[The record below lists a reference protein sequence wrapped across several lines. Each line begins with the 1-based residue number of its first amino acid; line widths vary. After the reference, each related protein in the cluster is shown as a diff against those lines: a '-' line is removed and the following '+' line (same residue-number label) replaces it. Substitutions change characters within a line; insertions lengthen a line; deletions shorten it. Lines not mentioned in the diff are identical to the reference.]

1 MKKGSRFKKT
11 ILILLTTLLG
21 LAIIHFIVFPQ
32 QTRCLLIDYS
42 SFQKEG
48 LLYFD
53 PKTAKP
59 YRDSLQTYIE
69 KGRLRIID
77 FWGEQQCKPL
87 FIYCSNK
94 ASFEKYGSPIPVP
107 ALTHIKLGARIV
119 ISEEGVDQDIIAH
132 ELMHAELYQRIGF
145 YKWSF
150 KIPRWFDEGLAMQ
163 SDYRNYYSEDTLK
176 ALSDNFKNL
185 PDLRT
190 LETGAQFNSGSRE
203 KIMFNYMTAAHE
215 IRKWYTKEKMD
226 KFIKAMNEGKSFEE
240 SYNQ

>member
-1 MKKGSRFKKT
+1 MKKGNRFKKT
-11 ILILLTTLLG
+11 ILILLTPLLG

-32 QTRCLLIDYS
+32 QTRSILIGFS

-48 LLYFD
+48 SLYFN

-69 KGRLRIID
+69 KGRLRLID
-77 FWGEQQCKPL
+77 IWGEQQCKPL
-87 FIYCSNK
+87 YIYCYDK
-94 ASFEKYGSPIPVP
+94 ASFEKYGSPFPVP

-132 ELMHAELYQRIGF
+132 EMMHAELYQRIGF
-145 YKWSF
+145 FKWSS
-150 KIPRWFDEGLAMQ
+150 KIPSWFDEGLAMQ
-163 SDYRNYYSEDTLK
+163 NDYRNYYSEDTLK

-215 IRKWYTKEKMD
+215 IRKWYTKEKLE
-226 KFIKAMNEGKSFEE
+226 KFIKAMNDGKSFEE
-240 SYNQ
+240 AYSQ